1 VIGKQS
7 AVADVTAGDPAL
19 GYREELRRDG
29 LRDGSKLFRVLVDA
43 HDATRAAHAAALAAQ
58 VAVREGVQ
66 GLAPDKQQQLV
77 DRLVEQSSRRFV
89 DRTEGMIE
97 RRTSR
102 LGWRALAGVSAVL
115 LAGMVLAGA
124 VGWWLGSRDGAA
136 RMAGL
141 SKELADLS
149 VEDPAVADVWARL
162 IRYNPDP
169 RRSLSS
175 DDCRRTAV
183 EAGRFRGCLAPL
195 WYDWVGPPPGQARR
209 AVP

>member
-1 VIGKQS
+1 VSDDLLVGAPVVS
-7 AVADVTAGDPAL
+7 GVPAPD
-19 GYREELRRDG
+19 YREELRRDG
-29 LRDGSKLFRVLVDA
+29 LREGSKLFRVLVDA

-58 VAVREGVQ
+58 AAVREGVQ

-115 LAGMVLAGA
+115 LVGMVLSGG

-141 SKELADLS
+141 SDVLSDLS
-149 VEDPAVADVWARL
+149 ATDPAVAVVWDRL

-169 RRSLSS
+169 RRSLSG
-175 DDCRRTAV
+175 DDCRRTVVDAH
-183 EAGRFRGCLAPL
+183 GFRGCLAPL